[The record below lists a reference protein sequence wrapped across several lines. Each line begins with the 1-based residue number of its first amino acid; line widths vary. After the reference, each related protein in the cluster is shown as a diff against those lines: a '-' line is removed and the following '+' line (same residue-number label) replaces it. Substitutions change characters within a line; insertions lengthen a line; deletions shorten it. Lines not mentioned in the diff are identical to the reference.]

1 MSALR
6 AVKRRLYA
14 FSLIDEIGPLYAV
27 YTLLFLDNGL
37 SASQIST
44 VFVIWAA
51 VAIALEIPSG
61 AVADMVDRRLLV
73 AIALGLRAVGITVW
87 LIEPS
92 YAGAL
97 LGATLWALHTSLAS
111 GAWEALVHDEL
122 AAVDAEDRYAPV
134 MARVGQFSN
143 LGIAAGTIIATA
155 ALSVGGS
162 IELLG
167 WITVAIHAL
176 SIQQVVAL
184 PDVRWVS
191 ADQRD
196 SDETDRSTGAVAEW
210 RATMRDGLG
219 EIASS
224 RTLVGLVVVTAVLEG
239 LFVVDEYVPL
249 LARDRGADDAVV
261 PLLVLAVWVGLLAGG
276 EIAARRPRL
285 SPVALGSALAVGAA
299 LMAIAVQGESLG
311 LLVLIGVGY
320 AAHEAIWV
328 LGDARLQE
336 RIGPRRRAT
345 VTSVRSFLAGILA
358 TLAFLTVGALSSG
371 DDPRPGLLAVI
382 AVLAVTAVAATRLVP
397 PAKPAAEQATEPTD
411 TTNGTGP
418 TARSTDDG
426 PRNT

>member
-37 SASQIST
+37 GASQIST

-162 IELLG
+162 
-167 WITVAIHAL
+167 
-176 SIQQVVAL
+176 
-184 PDVRWVS
+184 
-191 ADQRD
+191 
-196 SDETDRSTGAVAEW
+196 
-210 RATMRDGLG
+210 
-219 EIASS
+219 
-224 RTLVGLVVVTAVLEG
+224 
-239 LFVVDEYVPL
+239 
-249 LARDRGADDAVV
+249 
-261 PLLVLAVWVGLLAGG
+261 
-276 EIAARRPRL
+276 
-285 SPVALGSALAVGAA
+285 
-299 LMAIAVQGESLG
+299 
-311 LLVLIGVGY
+311 GVG
-320 AAHEAIWV
+320 HSQ
-328 LGDARLQE
+328 GGQSRH
-336 RIGPRRRAT
+336 
-345 VTSVRSFLAGILA
+345 
-358 TLAFLTVGALSSG
+358 SG
-371 DDPRPGLLAVI
+371 HGH
-382 AVLAVTAVAATRLVP
+382 
-397 PAKPAAEQATEPTD
+397 
-411 TTNGTGP
+411 
-418 TARSTDDG
+418 
-426 PRNT
+426 